1 MGEFAATWDEIS
13 VWRGEFAA
21 TGGEISSPAVL
32 ARLEQPR
39 ELMIWGWG
47 DDDMGRVMIW
57 GGGAHPL
64 CSHAL
69 SSPGSVNA
77 KSGSTSA
84 APEAALR
91 KLVGY
96 PGRACTG
103 LATRPAGLRRSTTVF
118 TCSHAM
124 SSNSSRVKYTPM
136 CTTSLPD
143 AGLHRR
149 HRPPQQQHLLLANSS
164 VTLVLHQCY
173 TSVTSVLHQGLLRSF
188 RSHSLCGFVR
198 LWVRGFGW
206 CCCGCVVVG
215 VWCWMCGAG
224 CGAHTGWA
232 VADSAREG
240 PAPRAVRGDELLQG
254 LQPAMPEGLD
264 GLYEQVAVFD
274 GCNDPADGYE
284 PFGSRLAILLHTTL
298 EDAAS
303 ES

>member
-1 MGEFAATWDEIS
+1 MG
-13 VWRGEFAA
+13 
-21 TGGEISSPAVL
+21 GGCSPAVL

-39 ELMIWGWG
+39 EREREV
-47 DDDMGRVMIW
+47 RVHLR
-57 GGGAHPL
+57 GPRGGAEEAGGVPRPGVHWARHPPSRFEAVHDGL
-64 CSHAL
+64 HVLARDELKQQPREVHPDVHNQLARRGKACRAL
-69 SSPGSVNA
+69 HQCYISVTIV
-77 KSGSTSA
+77 SQQ
-84 APEAALR
+84 
-91 KLVGY
+91 
-96 PGRACTG
+96 
-103 LATRPAGLRRSTTVF
+103 
-118 TCSHAM
+118 
-124 SSNSSRVKYTPM
+124 
-136 CTTSLPD
+136 
-143 AGLHRR
+143 GLHRR